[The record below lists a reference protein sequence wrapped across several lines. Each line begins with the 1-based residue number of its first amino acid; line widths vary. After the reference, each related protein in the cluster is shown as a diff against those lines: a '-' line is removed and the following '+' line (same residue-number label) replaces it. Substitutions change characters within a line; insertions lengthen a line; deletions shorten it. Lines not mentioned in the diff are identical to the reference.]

1 MVAKRHGVSDATI
14 YFLLKKF
21 AQLDTDEVKRLK
33 ALEAENAR
41 QKKMLVDRDLEIE
54 VLKEIKAKNGER
66 TGPAGTW
73 PLRGTAWTEPAAGVC
88 ADEGSAFRAAL
99 RIAHTGQGR
108 TGD

>member
-1 MVAKRHGVSDATI
+1 MVAKRHGVSNATI
-14 YFLLKKF
+14 YILLKKF

-66 TGPAGTW
+66 TGPPGAGS
-73 PLRGTAWTEPAAGVC
+73 LRGAAWTEPATGVC
-88 ADEGSAFRAAL
+88 ADGSGAFGAAL
-99 RIAHTGQGR
+99 RTTHAR
-108 TGD
+108 